1 MKKKIE
7 GELISIAHRL
17 LKLNNYKETAQLHD
31 EVKKLYEQLTVLRF
45 YEENFEL
52 VTNEIPETVF
62 EEKLEKT
69 VVGVIEVDEDEVDEV
84 EFTGPAHIQEMEEEI
99 FSNEVIQEASA
110 QSLPLEEKLEMEEE
124 PIEKE
129 EEEEKEEV
137 PLIEEIAHE
146 EKEVPKKDTSIIGT
160 TVSKQISLDDI
171 LVHDYQETEFVKKD
185 DHLVA
190 ASPVKQ
196 EIVEPSI
203 ANEIEMESPALSF
216 EEEKTEETTKEEV
229 MHGKAIVLAL
239 NDRIAFE
246 KNLFAG
252 NTDDLN
258 RVLSQLNT
266 FTNLEEA
273 RSFVLDFVKPDYN
286 NWVGK
291 EEFETR
297 FLEIVESKFK

>member
-99 FSNEVIQEASA
+99 FSNEVIQEAPA

-124 PIEKE
+124 PIEK
-129 EEEEKEEV
+129 EEEKEEV

-185 DHLVA
+185 NHSVA

-216 EEEKTEETTKEEV
+216 EEETTKEEV
-229 MHGKAIVLAL
+229 VHGKAIVLAL

>member
-84 EFTGPAHIQEMEEEI
+84 EFTAPAHIQEMEEEI
-99 FSNEVIQEASA
+99 FSNEVIQEAPA

-124 PIEKE
+124 PI
-129 EEEEKEEV
+129 EKEEV

-185 DHLVA
+185 NHSVA

-229 MHGKAIVLAL
+229 VHGKAIVLAL

-297 FLEIVESKFK
+297 FLEIVENKFN

>member
-84 EFTGPAHIQEMEEEI
+84 EFTVPAHIQEMEEEI
-99 FSNEVIQEASA
+99 FSNEVIQEAPA

-124 PIEKE
+124 PI
-129 EEEEKEEV
+129 EKEEV

-185 DHLVA
+185 NHSVA

-196 EIVEPSI
+196 EIVDPSI

-216 EEEKTEETTKEEV
+216 EEETTKEEV
-229 MHGKAIVLAL
+229 VCGKAIVLAL

-266 FTNLEEA
+266 FTNLDEA

-297 FLEIVESKFK
+297 FLEIVENKFK

>member
-31 EVKKLYEQLTVLRF
+31 EVKKLYEQLTILRF

-52 VTNEIPETVF
+52 VTNEIPDTVF

-69 VVGVIEVDEDEVDEV
+69 VVGVIEVDEEEVNEV
-84 EFTGPAHIQEMEEEI
+84 EFVAPTQIQEMEEEI
-99 FSNEVIQEASA
+99 FSNEVIQELPV
-110 QSLPLEEKLEMEEE
+110 QSLPLEEKLELEEE
-124 PIEKE
+124 PTENE
-129 EEEEKEEV
+129 AEREEV
-137 PLIEEIAHE
+137 SLIEEIVHK
-146 EKEVPKKDTSIIGT
+146 EKEAPTKDTSIIGT
-160 TVSKQISLDDI
+160 TVSKQITLDDI

-185 DHLVA
+185 DHSVA
-190 ASPVKQ
+190 AAPVKQ
-196 EIVEPSI
+196 EIVETSD
-203 ANEIEMESPALSF
+203 ANEIEMDSPALSF
-216 EEEKTEETTKEEV
+216 EEERTEETTKEEV
-229 MHGKAIVLAL
+229 VHGKAIVLAL

-266 FTNLEEA
+266 FTTIEEA

-297 FLEIVESKFK
+297 FLEIVEQKFN

>member
-69 VVGVIEVDEDEVDEV
+69 VVGVIEVDEEEV
-84 EFTGPAHIQEMEEEI
+84 EFTAPAHIQEMEEEI
-99 FSNEVIQEASA
+99 FSNEVIQEAPA

-129 EEEEKEEV
+129 EEKEEV
-137 PLIEEIAHE
+137 SLIEEIAHE
-146 EKEVPKKDTSIIGT
+146 DKEVPKKDTSIIGT

-185 DHLVA
+185 DHSVA
-190 ASPVKQ
+190 TSPVKQ

-203 ANEIEMESPALSF
+203 ANEIEMESPALSL
-216 EEEKTEETTKEEV
+216 EEEKTAETTKEEV
-229 MHGKAIVLAL
+229 VYGKAIVLAL

-266 FTNLEEA
+266 FTNLDEA

-297 FLEIVESKFK
+297 FLEIVENKFK

>member
-17 LKLNNYKETAQLHD
+17 LKLNNYKETAQLQD

-52 VTNEIPETVF
+52 VTNEIPDTVF

-84 EFTGPAHIQEMEEEI
+84 EFAAPAHIQEMEEEF
-99 FSNEVIQEASA
+99 FSNEVIQEAPV
-110 QSLPLEEKLEMEEE
+110 QSLPLEEKLEIEEE
-124 PIEKE
+124 PIENE
-129 EEEEKEEV
+129 VEREEV
-137 PLIEEIAHE
+137 PLIEEIVHE
-146 EKEVPKKDTSIIGT
+146 AKEVPKKDTSIIGT

-171 LVHDYQETEFVKKD
+171 LVHDYKETEFVKKD
-185 DHLVA
+185 DNSVA

-196 EIVEPSI
+196 EIVEPSV

-229 MHGKAIVLAL
+229 VHGKAIVLAL

-286 NWVGK
+286 NWAGK

-297 FLEIVESKFK
+297 FLEIVEQKFN

>member
-99 FSNEVIQEASA
+99 FSNEVIQEAPA

-124 PIEKE
+124 PIEK
-129 EEEEKEEV
+129 EEEKEEV

-185 DHLVA
+185 NHSVA

-229 MHGKAIVLAL
+229 VHGKAIVLAL

>member
-84 EFTGPAHIQEMEEEI
+84 EFTAPAHIQEMEEEI
-99 FSNEVIQEASA
+99 FSNKVIQEAPA

-129 EEEEKEEV
+129 EEKEEV

-146 EKEVPKKDTSIIGT
+146 EKEVLKKDTSVIGT

-185 DHLVA
+185 NHSVA

-203 ANEIEMESPALSF
+203 VNEIEMESPALSF

-229 MHGKAIVLAL
+229 VCGKAIVLAL

-266 FTNLEEA
+266 FTNLDEA
-273 RSFVLDFVKPDYN
+273 ISFVLDFVKPDYN

-297 FLEIVESKFK
+297 FLEIVENKFK

>member
-69 VVGVIEVDEDEVDEV
+69 VVGVIEVEEDEVEEV
-84 EFTGPAHIQEMEEEI
+84 EFTAPAHIQEMEEEI
-99 FSNEVIQEASA
+99 FSNEVIQEAPA

-129 EEEEKEEV
+129 EEKEEV
-137 PLIEEIAHE
+137 PFIEEIAHE

-185 DHLVA
+185 NHSVA

-229 MHGKAIVLAL
+229 VYGKAIVLAL

-291 EEFETR
+291 EEFEQR
-297 FLEIVESKFK
+297 FIEIVEQKFN

>member
-31 EVKKLYEQLTVLRF
+31 EVKKLYDQLTLLRF
-45 YEENFEL
+45 YQENFEL
-52 VTNEIPETVF
+52 VTKEIPEVVF

-69 VVGVIEVDEDEVDEV
+69 VVGVIEFDEEEVNEE
-84 EFTGPAHIQEMEEEI
+84 EFSSPAHIQEMEEVI
-99 FSNEVIQEASA
+99 MSNEVIKEAPE
-110 QSLPLEEKLEMEEE
+110 QVLSLDEKFTEKE
-124 PIEKE
+124 PIEVQPAE
-129 EEEEKEEV
+129 ELPVLDK
-137 PLIEEIAHE
+137 
-146 EKEVPKKDTSIIGT
+146 KPKKESSIIGT
-160 TVSKQISLDDI
+160 TVSKQISLEDI

-185 DHLVA
+185 GKLVDEI
-190 ASPVKQ
+190 PEK
-196 EIVEPSI
+196 ETIVEQAIPD
-203 ANEIEMESPALSF
+203 EIELEKPTESF
-216 EEEKTEETTKEEV
+216 EEKKSEELTREEV
-229 MHGKAIVLAL
+229 VHGKAIVLAL
-239 NDRIAFE
+239 NDKIAFE

-266 FTNLEEA
+266 FTNIEEA

-297 FLEIVESKFK
+297 FLEIVEQKFN

>member
-31 EVKKLYEQLTVLRF
+31 EVKRLYEQLTLLRF
-45 YEENFEL
+45 YQENFEL

-62 EEKLEKT
+62 EDKLEKK
-69 VVGVIEVDEDEVDEV
+69 VVGVIEVDEDEVNEV
-84 EFTGPAHIQEMEEEI
+84 EFAAPVHIQEMEEDF
-99 FSNEVIQEASA
+99 FSNEVIQEAPV
-110 QSLPLEEKLEMEEE
+110 QSLPIEEKLETEEE
-124 PIEKE
+124 PIENEVERE
-129 EEEEKEEV
+129 EL
-137 PLIEEIAHE
+137 PLIEEIADE
-146 EKEVPKKDTSIIGT
+146 DKEVPKKETSIIGT

-185 DHLVA
+185 DHSVA
-190 ASPVKQ
+190 ASSVKQ
-196 EIVEPSI
+196 EIVEPSV
-203 ANEIEMESPALSF
+203 ANEIETESPVLAF
-216 EEEKTEETTKEEV
+216 EEEKTEETTKKEV
-229 MHGKAIVLAL
+229 VHGKAIVLTL
-239 NDRIAFE
+239 NDKIAFE

-286 NWVGK
+286 NWAGK

-297 FLEIVESKFK
+297 FLEIVEQKFN

>member
-69 VVGVIEVDEDEVDEV
+69 VVGVIEVEEDEVDEV
-84 EFTGPAHIQEMEEEI
+84 EFTAPAHIQEMEEEI
-99 FSNEVIQEASA
+99 FSNEVIQEAPA
-110 QSLPLEEKLEMEEE
+110 QSLPLEENLEMEEE

-129 EEEEKEEV
+129 EV
-137 PLIEEIAHE
+137 PFIEEIAHE

-185 DHLVA
+185 DHSVA

-216 EEEKTEETTKEEV
+216 EEETTKEEV
-229 MHGKAIVLAL
+229 VYGKAIVLAL

-297 FLEIVESKFK
+297 FLEIVENKFK

>member
-31 EVKKLYEQLTVLRF
+31 EVKKLYEQLTILRF

-99 FSNEVIQEASA
+99 FSNEVIQEAPA

-124 PIEKE
+124 PIEK
-129 EEEEKEEV
+129 EEEKEEV

-185 DHLVA
+185 NHSVA

-229 MHGKAIVLAL
+229 VYGKAIVLAL

-297 FLEIVESKFK
+297 FLEIVENKFK